1 MFIVVHMQIPP
12 LQGFTSL
19 ERLELSYNQIQ
30 SLLPLQSLNSPALCE
45 LYVANNA
52 VTAIEV
58 RAQLLHSAMANHC
71 LLPLAPRGASRVAGS
86 LNVIGSLVAPG
97 DSEQVQVQHVRVC

>member
-1 MFIVVHMQIPP
+1 MAVQVQIPP

-19 ERLELSYNQIQ
+19 QRLELSYNQIQ
-30 SLLPLQSLNSPALCE
+30 SLLPLQSLDSTALCE

-58 RAQLLHSAMANHC
+58 CAHLLQSAQACQC
-71 LLPLAPRGASRVAGS
+71 LPPLAQGLVDLQASCQGC
-86 LNVIGSLVAPG
+86 LVAPVLPG
-97 DSEQVQVQHVRVC
+97 PVQMSRSPEI